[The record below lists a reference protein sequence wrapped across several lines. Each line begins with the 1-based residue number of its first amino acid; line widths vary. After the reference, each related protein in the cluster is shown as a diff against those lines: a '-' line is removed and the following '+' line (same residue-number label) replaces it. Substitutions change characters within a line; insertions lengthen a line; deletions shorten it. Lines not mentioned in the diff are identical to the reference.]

1 MRILTTAAQVRRVA
15 GIDGS
20 GDPPDYPYGD
30 PIPREV
36 GQALLDGIADIAWPA
51 DRDFLNDD
59 GGWIQIY
66 DSADEFDQRYFGFPP
81 VNMLEGID
89 RIECSNGE
97 VWWRCV
103 VLSNNATSADHVL
116 KESVAPPHVLAKL
129 MEQYELMGDL

>member
-15 GIDGS
+15 GIDGP
-20 GDPPDYPYGD
+20 GDFPDYPYGD

-59 GGWIQIY
+59 GGFIVIY
-66 DSADEFDQRYFGFPP
+66 DAAYEFDQRFFGLPE
-81 VNMLEGID
+81 VTLMEGID
-89 RIECSNGE
+89 RIECTNGE

-103 VLSNNATSADHVL
+103 ALMDNESSLDAAFN
-116 KESVAPPHVLAKL
+116 ESVAPRQVLAEL
-129 MEQYELMGDL
+129 MEQYELMGEV